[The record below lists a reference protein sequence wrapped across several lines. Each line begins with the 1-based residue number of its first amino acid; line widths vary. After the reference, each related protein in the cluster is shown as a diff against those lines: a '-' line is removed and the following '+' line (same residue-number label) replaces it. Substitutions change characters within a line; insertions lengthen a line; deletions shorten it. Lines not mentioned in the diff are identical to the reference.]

1 MNMQQKQQQGYNK
14 SMEQQQQHHHQ
25 TDSHPLNNCIG
36 DGDGY
41 TQNEQQQ
48 PLQHYNFSKDTSQNQ
63 YQTYYEGHPSSWP
76 LSPSETTPPQDASRQ
91 LYSTSPADGMS
102 PSHLPYSS
110 PSGGGGGGV
119 YASYGDGGGI
129 CSPCSPSSPLTRE
142 QQEMDTSYTILM
154 GQETSERNA
163 CIDGK
168 IEEPHLHDVLCGR
181 GGSINSHP
189 GNRIFRTWVS
199 ERKETYML
207 CTTKS
212 GKTNITNSIF
222 KRVKAQ
228 RPPGR
233 FLQKVKDPGRPDPY
247 NISGWWVEID
257 DTKALAKISQALREG
272 APAFRAT
279 HGKKKKSQ
287 QQTKM
292 GSQRKSTRR
301 RPKKRGSMEMMMMM
315 EEGESSPDS
324 PKRKDPPTMPL
335 TPLPAMPS
343 LGLDNTADD
352 TGNSKQELDV
362 LYPTANN
369 VFATQTSGR
378 NNGNGGGN
386 LLSSYPLL
394 HMQDYTASINDV
406 ARAIPTPQGS
416 PIQSKKPRATVW
428 PPTPSLNEDPR
439 APSVWP
445 PPPPSSPPARKEATL
460 PTPTSPEP
468 TRPTQGASSTKFPSV
483 PNTPLVS
490 PGFSPFRSPY
500 PMVNSPYSYGEA
512 KAAWDAIAFLPDLNS
527 PSKPQTQDST
537 QRAPIKRV
545 HSLDSFSESDD
556 KSICSTFENPFLSD
570 NGNGNG
576 DSKNTPFDTMEARA
590 AAFNDPAKLGISSR
604 HSSRG
609 ARRTSSRRAS
619 SCSSKSSFSISNH
632 RSQTKRRS
640 IS

>member
-1 MNMQQKQQQGYNK
+1 
-14 SMEQQQQHHHQ
+14 
-25 TDSHPLNNCIG
+25 
-36 DGDGY
+36 
-41 TQNEQQQ
+41 
-48 PLQHYNFSKDTSQNQ
+48 
-63 YQTYYEGHPSSWP
+63 
-76 LSPSETTPPQDASRQ
+76 
-91 LYSTSPADGMS
+91 
-102 PSHLPYSS
+102 
-110 PSGGGGGGV
+110 
-119 YASYGDGGGI
+119 
-129 CSPCSPSSPLTRE
+129 
-142 QQEMDTSYTILM
+142 
-154 GQETSERNA
+154 
-163 CIDGK
+163 
-168 IEEPHLHDVLCGR
+168 
-181 GGSINSHP
+181 
-189 GNRIFRTWVS
+189 
-199 ERKETYML
+199 ML

-279 HGKKKKSQ
+279 HGKKKNTQ
-287 QQTKM
+287 QQTKK

-301 RPKKRGSMEMMMMM
+301 RPKKRGSLEMMMMM

-324 PKRKDPPTMPL
+324 PKRKYPPMAMPL

-343 LGLDNTADD
+343 LGLDNTADV
-352 TGNSKQELDV
+352 TENSKQELDV

-483 PNTPLVS
+483 PNTRKCRAFFVVSLFILYDVQALTLIAIHLIALVS